1 MTIQVVTPEPFA
13 PLLIKFG
20 AEVEILPK
28 HVLAKAV
35 ADGTFTSAYGVNSD
49 PEKVIGSGPYRLKEC
64 KPAQYT
70 RLERNPYYF
79 AVDKK
84 GQRLP
89 YFDTVVFTVVPNMN
103 AISLRFLSGESDAHD
118 RVYPHEYEHFKDE
131 AKKGKFT
138 VLEPGTGLEMNF
150 FWFNQ
155 NTNFNAKT
163 GKPIVA
169 PAKLK
174 WFRDVKFRQA
184 CSYAVDRESIIKSVY
199 AGRGV
204 PAYSYGTPGNVK
216 WFNPDTQKFPYDVD
230 KAKALLKEI
239 GIEKHNGNDFAT
251 DADGNPIEF
260 VLNTNTGNE
269 SREKTAVLVAHDL
282 QELGFKVTFQ
292 PIEFNTLITK
302 INDTRDYEC
311 ILMGLAPTSTDPS
324 GGLNVVKSD
333 GYTHQW
339 FPRQP
344 TPSTD
349 WETRLDYLMDEQNK
363 TMDYAARKKIYDE
376 VQAILAEQQ
385 PMIFTVTP
393 MYYAAIRSDVG
404 NVRPS
409 ALTYYRGTWNL
420 EELYYKK

>member
-1 MTIQVVTPEPFA
+1 
-13 PLLIKFG
+13 
-20 AEVEILPK
+20 
-28 HVLAKAV
+28 VLAKAV

-49 PEKVIGSGPYRLKEC
+49 PATVIGSGPYRLKEC

-79 AVDKK
+79 GVDKK

-89 YFDTVVFTVVPNMN
+89 YFETVVFTVVPNLN

-118 RVYPHEYEHFKDE
+118 RVFPHEYERFKAE
-131 AKKGKFT
+131 AQKGRFT
-138 VLEPGTGLEMNF
+138 LLEPGTGLEMSF

-155 NTNFNAKT
+155 NTNVNATT
-163 GKPIVA
+163 GKPIVD

-174 WFRDVKFRQA
+174 WFRDARFRQA
-184 CSYAVDRESIIKSVY
+184 CSYAIDRYSITKSVY
-199 AGRGV
+199 SGRAA
-204 PAYSYGTPGNVK
+204 PAYSYGSPGNIN
-216 WFNPDTQKFPYDVD
+216 WFNPDTRKYPYDVE
-230 KAKALLKEI
+230 KAKALLKEM
-239 GIEKHNGNDFAT
+239 GIEKRNGSEFAT
-251 DADGNPIEF
+251 DVDGNPIEF
-260 VLNTNTGNE
+260 VLNSNTGNE
-269 SREKTAVLVAHDL
+269 SREKTAVLIAHDL
-282 QELGFKVTFQ
+282 QQLGFKVTFQ

-302 INDTRDYEC
+302 INDTRDYQS

-324 GGLNVVKSD
+324 GGMAVVKSD

-339 FPRQP
+339 FPRQT

-349 WETRLDYLMDEQNK
+349 WEARLDHLMDEQNR
-363 TMDYAARKKIYDE
+363 TLDYAARKKIYDE
-376 VQAILAEQQ
+376 IQAILAEQQ

-409 ALTYYRGTWNL
+409 PLTYYRGTWNL
-420 EELYYKK
+420 RELYYKK